1 MRVAID
7 KSALH
12 VPVYRANGV
21 VNAKTPHNVLA
32 CVHLAAAED
41 TLTFTAT
48 DYDITL
54 TAEVRAEVGE
64 PGAALVNGRD
74 LWEVVRTLPDGVAVE
89 LSSDDHHRV
98 KLRMLNGHGRFH
110 LNGIAPEEFPDVEEE
125 GSGQGLSVSKTEL
138 REMLTQTLFSAST
151 DESRPALNG
160 VLLEIEGAGDGRA
173 RLTMVSTDGHRL
185 SKSVRELEA
194 ADYDGSAHR
203 CIVHRRGA
211 HELDRIL
218 EGTDPSVRVEFV
230 GRNIV
235 FTSDRARLQ
244 VRQIE
249 ETFPDYQRVLP
260 ESGEHPVVISREAF
274 TAAIRRVSALASGKG
289 NLLRVD
295 LEPADDHGEAR
306 MTMEMVHADR
316 GDAHER
322 IPLPDYGGQSVS
334 VGFNPRY
341 LLDVCQVLKTETVTV
356 EINDQFSP
364 CLLYSQ
370 DEKAKGATFVVMPM
384 RL

>member
-7 KSALH
+7 KNALG
-12 VPVYRANGV
+12 VPVFRANGV
-21 VNAKTPHNVLA
+21 VNSKAPLNVLA
-32 CVHLAAAED
+32 CVHMAAAD
-41 TLTFTAT
+41 DRLTFTAT

-54 TAEVRAEVGE
+54 VAEVRAEIGE
-64 PGAALVNGRD
+64 PGEALVNGRD

-89 LSSDDHHRV
+89 LSSDEHHRV
-98 KLRMLNGHGRFH
+98 CLRMLSGQGRFH

-125 GSGQGLSVSKTEL
+125 GSGAGLSIRKEHLIALLS
-138 REMLTQTLFSAST
+138 QTLFSASN

-160 VLLEIEGAGDGRA
+160 VLLEIKRVADDRA
-173 RLTMVSTDGHRL
+173 ELTMVSTDGHRL
-185 SKSVRELEA
+185 SKAVREVAA
-194 ADYDGSAHR
+194 ADYDGGDHR

-211 HELDRIL
+211 AELERIL
-218 EGTDPSVRVEFV
+218 DGEDENVRIEFV

-235 FTSDRARLQ
+235 FTSDNARLQ

-260 ESGEHPVVISREAF
+260 DAGDHAVTISRAAL
-274 TAAIRRVSALASGKG
+274 TSAIRRVSALASGKG
-289 NLLRVD
+289 ALLRLD
-295 LEPADDHGEAR
+295 LEPADDTGGSR
-306 MTMEMVHADR
+306 MTLEMVHADR
-316 GDAHER
+316 GDAHEQL
-322 IPLPDYGGQSVS
+322 PLADYTGQTVS

-341 LLDVCQVLKTETVTV
+341 LLDVCNVLRTESINV

-364 CLLYSQ
+364 CLLYS
-370 DEKAKGATFVVMPM
+370 DEEAGKGASFVVMPM